1 MIDKLKYRRIRLHA
15 NPDRPF
21 APEKS
26 MEHETNEVIP
36 TRADTRAARTIRT
49 ILLALP
55 LVGAAALGGCSRSSA
70 TTAAGSDAEAAPIA
84 VKLVPAEVVRA
95 PRVVTLSGSL
105 IGAEEA
111 DVAAGAAGKVL
122 ATYVERGSNVRK
134 GAILARLDAR
144 AVSAQAVQAAAD
156 AESAKAQAAQAQL
169 DCGRVERL
177 NEKGA
182 VSKADYDKART
193 QCQTAKW
200 SVEAAD
206 ARKTLTA
213 EALRDTEIR
222 APFAGEVVE
231 RAVTAGEYVRA
242 DSRVVT
248 LVNTDSLRVEITV
261 PESDVALVKQGMQV
275 DFRTAGD
282 SGRLFH
288 GKIRYV
294 GPAVRKQSRDAVVEA
309 VFANDDHDLRP
320 GMFVT
325 ARLAVGE
332 QELPAVPTAA
342 VRADG
347 NLRHVFV
354 NVSGR
359 LEDRLVQTAET
370 LGSQT
375 PIVSGLKAGEQVVA
389 ELTPDVRDGA
399 KVSGAR
405 DSARTQ

>member
-1 MIDKLKYRRIRLHA
+1 
-15 NPDRPF
+15 
-21 APEKS
+21 
-26 MEHETNEVIP
+26 MEHETNKVNLK
-36 TRADTRAARTIRT
+36 RASAQT
-49 ILLALP
+49 ILVALP
-55 LVGAAALGGCSRSSA
+55 LALAALGGCSRSAA
-70 TTAAGSDAEAAPIA
+70 TTPAGTDAEAAPIA
-84 VKLVPAEVVRA
+84 VKLVPAQVVKA

-122 ATYVERGSNVRK
+122 ATYVERGSNVKK

-144 AVSAQAVQAAAD
+144 AVTAQAAQAAAD

-182 VSKADYDKART
+182 ISKADYDKART

-206 ARKTLTA
+206 ARKSLTA

-222 APFAGEVVE
+222 APFSGEVVE

-248 LVNTDSLRVEITV
+248 LVNTNSLRVEITV
-261 PESDVALVKQGMQV
+261 PESDVALVKQGMQI
-275 DFRTAGD
+275 DFRTAGES
-282 SGRLFH
+282 SGKVFH

-354 NVSGR
+354 DVSGR
-359 LEDRLVQTAET
+359 LEDRLVQTGET
-370 LGSQT
+370 LGAQT
-375 PIVSGLKAGEQVVA
+375 PIVSGLKPGEQVVA

-399 KVSGAR
+399 KVR
-405 DSARTQ
+405 